1 MSSIHNNVLIAYNA
15 ISNFVKDLSSVFGSS
30 QHSLK
35 LYEYLLAKTT
45 LSHSKP
51 LEKHIESFRNFCI
64 ENRESILSKN
74 FKTFTLNSIDYSDR
88 VYINIGDIFTMSDAE
103 TREVIWNHL
112 LTLSAI
118 LDPES
123 TAKNLLKKVNL
134 EHYYKKTLS
143 LEDFF
148 EKTFERIRELLE
160 GEQKDFIKCGLKIV
174 QSGLLTEIVNDV
186 TNNLDIEN
194 LDMQKVALIVTNF
207 LSKRGMDMSEI
218 FNVISNKVTTDES
231 VSKSMQNLFAKI
243 ENNPENIE
251 VTQGENININ
261 SMMGSLTSVM
271 GPMMQN
277 LMARTENGEENNKLG
292 SMINSLAPMMQN
304 LMSQTENGE
313 REGGEGG
320 EGGERGENL
329 DINSM
334 INSLTPMMQNLM
346 SQNQNQTQGENGED
360 FNSAIQGMM
369 QMMSSQITPQ

>member
-88 VYINIGDIFTMSDAE
+88 VYINIGDIFTMSDEE

-194 LDMQKVALIVTNF
+194 LDIQKVALIVTNF

-292 SMINSLAPMMQN
+292 SMINSLAPIMQN
-304 LMSQTENGE
+304 LMSQSENGE
-313 REGGEGG
+313 REGG

-346 SQNQNQTQGENGED
+346 SQNQNQGENGED